1 MNPVRMLVLLLSLT
15 CTPFAAY
22 AGADNFT
29 FNGFGTL
36 GVSRLGGEDPG
47 RSYGIQGQV
56 NDRWRGD
63 ELSRLGGQFSYQLR
77 DHLVATAQVTAAA
90 DQDSWGLD
98 LDWLYLA
105 WETTDRLTLRAGRL
119 RNPVYMY
126 SETLNVGVTY
136 PWLRLPDEVY
146 YQLQIANYE
155 GVDLL
160 YSIPLPFGSLTWQV
174 NGGQARNRDHFIHD
188 DQHDMDYHKVAGIN
202 ATLATH
208 HWGSF
213 RIAYSEASLNMR
225 LPYMDGTPLEGI
237 ADDVKGKF
245 TALGYQYDDGTWLAA
260 SEATRIVIEG
270 LTPSF
275 DAFYLMGGRRFGDLG
290 AHLTYAQ
297 LDDEFT
303 GRQSSWTWGL
313 SYRLSPAVVLK
324 GEYKRV
330 DNASESQGVYVR
342 SGEEYLEALARKR
355 LLGQPMRTFD
365 GDILA
370 VGIDFLF

>member
-1 MNPVRMLVLLLSLT
+1 MHPVRILSLT
-15 CTPFAAY
+15 LLLASSPLLAQE
-22 AGADNFT
+22 AGDFS

-36 GVSRLGGEDPG
+36 GITRLGGEDSG

-63 ELSRLGGQFSYQLR
+63 ELSRLGGQFTYHVR
-77 DHLVATAQVTAAA
+77 NDLVATAQVKAAA

-146 YQLQIANYE
+146 YQLQIADYE
-155 GVDLL
+155 GADLL
-160 YSIPLPFGSLTWQV
+160 YSIPLDFGSLTWQV
-174 NGGQARNRDHFIHD
+174 NGGQAHNRNHFIHD
-188 DQHDMDYHKVAGIN
+188 DQHDMDYRKIFGIN
-202 ATLATH
+202 ATLTTH
-208 HWGSF
+208 DWGTF
-213 RIAYSEASLNMR
+213 RIAYSEASLNMH

-245 TALGYQYDDGTWLAA
+245 TAVGYQYDDGTWMAT

-270 LTPSF
+270 LTPSY
-275 DAFYLMGGRRFGDLG
+275 DAFYVMAGRRFGNLG

-303 GRQSSWTWGL
+303 GRQSSWTGGL
-313 SYRLSPAVVLK
+313 TYRLTPMVILK

-330 DNASESQGVYVR
+330 DNAGGSQGVFVR
-342 SGEEYLEALARKR
+342 EGNEYLEALARSQ

-365 GDILA
+365 GDILSA
-370 VGIDFLF
+370 GIDFLF

>member
-1 MNPVRMLVLLLSLT
+1 MHPVRILSLT
-15 CTPFAAY
+15 LLLASSPLLAQE
-22 AGADNFT
+22 AGDFS

-36 GVSRLGGEDPG
+36 GITRLGGEDSG

-63 ELSRLGGQFSYQLR
+63 ELSRLGGQFTYHVR
-77 DHLVATAQVTAAA
+77 NDLVATAQVKAAA

-146 YQLQIANYE
+146 YQLQIADYE
-155 GVDLL
+155 GADLL
-160 YSIPLPFGSLTWQV
+160 YSIPLDFGSLTWQV
-174 NGGQARNRDHFIHD
+174 NGGQAHNRNHFIHD
-188 DQHDMDYHKVAGIN
+188 DQHDMDYQKLFGIN
-202 ATLATH
+202 ATLTTH
-208 HWGSF
+208 DWGSF
-213 RIAYSEASLNMR
+213 RIAYSEASLNMH
-225 LPYMDGTPLEGI
+225 LPYMNSTPLEGI
-237 ADDVKGKF
+237 TDDVKGKF
-245 TALGYQYDDGTWLAA
+245 TAVGYQFDDGTWMAA

-270 LTPSF
+270 LTPSY
-275 DAFYLMGGRRFGDLG
+275 DAFYVMAGRRFGNLG

-303 GRQSSWTWGL
+303 GRQSSWTGGL
-313 SYRLSPAVVLK
+313 TYRLTPMVILK

-330 DNASESQGVYVR
+330 DNAGGSQGVFVR
-342 SGEEYLEALARKR
+342 EGNEYLEALARSQ

-365 GDILA
+365 GDILSA
-370 VGIDFLF
+370 GIDFLF

>member
-1 MNPVRMLVLLLSLT
+1 MR
-15 CTPFAAY
+15 
-22 AGADNFT
+22 
-29 FNGFGTL
+29 
-36 GVSRLGGEDPG
+36 
-47 RSYGIQGQV
+47 
-56 NDRWRGD
+56 ND
-63 ELSRLGGQFSYQLR
+63 
-77 DHLVATAQVTAAA
+77 LVATAQVKAAA

-146 YQLQIANYE
+146 YQLQIADYE
-155 GVDLL
+155 GADLL
-160 YSIPLPFGSLTWQV
+160 YSIPLDFGSLTWQV
-174 NGGQARNRDHFIHD
+174 NGGQAHNRNHFIHD
-188 DQHDMDYHKVAGIN
+188 DQHDMDYRKIFGIN
-202 ATLATH
+202 ATLTTH
-208 HWGSF
+208 DWGTF
-213 RIAYSEASLNMR
+213 RIAYSEASLNMH

-245 TALGYQYDDGTWLAA
+245 TAVGYQYDDGTWMAT

-270 LTPSF
+270 LTPSY
-275 DAFYLMGGRRFGDLG
+275 DAFYVMAGRRFGNLG

-303 GRQSSWTWGL
+303 GRQSSWTGGL
-313 SYRLSPAVVLK
+313 TYRLTPMVILK

-330 DNASESQGVYVR
+330 DNAGGSQGVFVR
-342 SGEEYLEALARKR
+342 EGNEYLEALARSQ

-365 GDILA
+365 GDILSA
-370 VGIDFLF
+370 GIDFLF

>member
-1 MNPVRMLVLLLSLT
+1 MHPARILLLTLLLASSPLL
-15 CTPFAAY
+15 AQD
-22 AGADNFT
+22 AGDFS

-36 GVSRLGGEDPG
+36 GISRLGGEDDG

-63 ELSRLGGQFSYQLR
+63 ELSRLGGQFTYHVR
-77 DHLVATAQVTAAA
+77 DDLVATAQVKAAA

-146 YQLQIANYE
+146 YQLQIAHYE

-160 YSIPLPFGSLTWQV
+160 YSIPLDFGSLTWQV
-174 NGGQARNRDHFIHD
+174 NGGQARNRNHFIHD
-188 DQHDMDYHKVAGIN
+188 DQHDMDYRKVFGIN
-202 ATLATH
+202 ATLSTH
-208 HWGSF
+208 EWGSF
-213 RIAYSEASLNMR
+213 RIAYSEASLNMH
-225 LPYMDGTPLEGI
+225 LPYMDGTLLEGI
-237 ADDVKGKF
+237 TDDVKGKF
-245 TALGYQYDDGTWLAA
+245 TAVGYQFDDGTWMAA

-270 LTPSF
+270 LTPSH
-275 DAFYLMGGRRFGDLG
+275 DAFYIMGGRRFGSLG
-290 AHLTYAQ
+290 LHLTYAQ
-297 LDDEFT
+297 LDDEFS
-303 GRQSSWTWGL
+303 GRQTSWTGGL
-313 SYRLSPAVVLK
+313 NYRLSPTVMLK
-324 GEYKRV
+324 GEYQRV
-330 DNASESQGVYVR
+330 DNAGGSQGVFVR
-342 SGEEYLEALARKR
+342 EGEEYLQALARQQF
-355 LLGQPMRTFD
+355 LGQPMRTFD
-365 GDILA
+365 GDILS

>member
-1 MNPVRMLVLLLSLT
+1 MRPASSLFLILLLVSPALM
-15 CTPFAAY
+15 AED
-22 AGADNFT
+22 AGDLI

-36 GVSRLGGEDPG
+36 GFSRLGGEDDG
-47 RSYGIQGQV
+47 RSYGVQGQV
-56 NDRWRGD
+56 NHRWRGD
-63 ELSRLGGQFSYQLR
+63 ELSRLGGQFTYYIR
-77 DHLVATAQVTAAA
+77 DDLEATAQVKAAA

-105 WETTDRLTLRAGRL
+105 WHTTDRLTLRAGRL

-146 YQLQIANYE
+146 FQLQIPNYE
-155 GVDLL
+155 GFDLL
-160 YSIPLPFGSLTWQV
+160 YNVPLEFGSFIWQI

-188 DQHDMDYHKVAGIN
+188 DQHDMDYRKVFGIS
-202 ATLATH
+202 ATLTTH
-208 HWGSF
+208 AWGSF

-245 TALGYQYDDGTWLAA
+245 SAIGYQYDDGVWMAA
-260 SEATRIVIEG
+260 SEATRIVVEG
-270 LTPSF
+270 LMPSSN
-275 DAFYLMGGRRFGDLG
+275 AFYVMAGRRFGSLG
-290 AHLTYAQ
+290 AHLTYGQ

-303 GRQSSWTWGL
+303 GRQTSWAWGL
-313 SYRLSPAVVLK
+313 NYSLSPTLIIK

-330 DNASESQGVYVR
+330 DNSNGSQGVFVR
-342 SGEEYLEALARKR
+342 SGEEYMEALARAS
-355 LLGQPMRTFD
+355 LLGEPMRTFD
-365 GDILA
+365 GDIVS